1 MSKFGKIAL
10 KKALEYTLARH
21 RVGCVVV
28 KGGKIISV
36 EHNLYTK
43 HAEERATNKVW
54 RSELVGATVYV
65 ARPLYNDKVLIGLA
79 KPCADCE
86 KLLRELG
93 IKKVVYSTHGGW
105 DFERY

>member
-1 MSKFGKIAL
+1 MGKYGKIAL
-10 KKALEYTLARH
+10 KKALENDVQRH
-21 RVGCVVV
+21 RVGCAVV
-28 KGGKIISV
+28 KGGKILSV

-65 ARPLYNDKVLIGLA
+65 ARPMYNEEVPIGLA
-79 KPCADCE
+79 KPCSDCE
-86 KLLRELG
+86 KLLRSLG
-93 IKKVVYSTHGGW
+93 IKKVVYSNNGGW